1 MAEVEFSSD
10 PETETVVMEAISGIM
25 RERRGEIVNRGIL
38 IVEVID
44 AEGDRGMWVCETE
57 GMATWDERALLG
69 FALDKVRDIDLIRR
83 MKNRME
89 DD

>member
-1 MAEVEFSSD
+1 
-10 PETETVVMEAISGIM
+10 
-25 RERRGEIVNRGIL
+25 
-38 IVEVID
+38 
-44 AEGDRGMWVCETE
+44 MWVCETE